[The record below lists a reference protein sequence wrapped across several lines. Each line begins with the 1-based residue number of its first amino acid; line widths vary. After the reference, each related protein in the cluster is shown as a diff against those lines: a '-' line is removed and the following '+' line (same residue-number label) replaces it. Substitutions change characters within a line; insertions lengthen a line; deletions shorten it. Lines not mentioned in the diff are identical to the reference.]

1 MRGEGR
7 KGVFCPSVRVNEQNG
22 TKPYLNWEAFPNIGG
37 EQNGNVVVAGKL
49 KSQER
54 SELESQPDRQRS
66 GFKFSLV
73 GCFFAL
79 NWSNRVNPLISRL
92 GICHARF
99 E

>member
-7 KGVFCPSVRVNEQNG
+7 KEGRGLNEQNG

-37 EQNGNVVVAGKL
+37 EQNGNVVAGKL

-54 SELESQPDRQRS
+54 SELDSQTDRRS

-73 GCFFAL
+73 GCFCPKL
-79 NWSNRVNPLISRL
+79 EQPSNPPYKQPWNL
-92 GICHARF
+92 
-99 E
+99 